1 MRCRTVD
8 HTCRGVRVLTRAAVR
23 RIVTIGIAGLVA
35 SAALAVPT
43 AAAPAEHDGVTHR
56 EFTAK
61 AGGRPVEG
69 DVVEV
74 DLTRPGVRV
83 TLLDSGIVASR
94 ATVTDMANDVGAVAA
109 INGDFFDIGRSSAAA
124 GPAVRDGRALKAA
137 VPQGRRAAPPVAG
150 AETDYAFTIGDDG
163 AARVDRLRLE
173 ATVRAPQAEWPAVA
187 LNQHAVPVDGIG
199 IFTNVWGDYDR
210 ARTLCGTDEDPTAPC
225 ASDRVEVLV
234 RDGAVASTGS
244 PQGGALKPGEIAL
257 VGRDAGAGRLSSLK
271 AGDAVQVDYALVAE
285 SGVAPKFAVGGM
297 PIVREGEP
305 IDNPIANR
313 ERAPR
318 SAVGLSADG
327 KTVTFVTVDGRQ
339 TDSGGMTLPEFAR
352 QIAKMD
358 IHTAVNLDGGGSST
372 LVYREPGASRVEI
385 VNDPANKTPRLVSNS
400 LGVSIG

>member
-1 MRCRTVD
+1 M
-8 HTCRGVRVLTRAAVR
+8 
-23 RIVTIGIAGLVA
+23 
-35 SAALAVPT
+35 
-43 AAAPAEHDGVTHR
+43 
-56 EFTAK
+56 
-61 AGGRPVEG
+61 
-69 DVVEV
+69 
-74 DLTRPGVRV
+74 
-83 TLLDSGIVASR
+83 
-94 ATVTDMANDVGAVAA
+94 
-109 INGDFFDIGRSSAAA
+109 
-124 GPAVRDGRALKAA
+124 
-137 VPQGRRAAPPVAG
+137 
-150 AETDYAFTIGDDG
+150 
-163 AARVDRLRLE
+163 
-173 ATVRAPQAEWPAVA
+173 
-187 LNQHAVPVDGIG
+187 
-199 IFTNVWGDYDR
+199 
-210 ARTLCGTDEDPTAPC
+210 CGTDEDPTAPC

-257 VGRDAGAGRLSSLK
+257 VGREAGAGRLSSLK
-271 AGDAVQVDYALVAE
+271 AGDTVQVGYALVAE
-285 SGVAPKFAVGGM
+285 SGAAPKFAVGGM

-352 QIAKMD
+352 QIAKMG

-372 LVYREPGASRVEI
+372 LVYRDPGASRVEI